1 MEGLVTPERGLN
13 GKGCLHVSESAD
25 STANAGSTVENDGE
39 GFKAP
44 QTQEELDRIIQKRLD
59 RERSKFSDYNDLKAT
74 ADQLQTKYDDASKQ
88 LNESLEKLSGYEAKE
103 QRAAMVSEVSEATG
117 LPAEAVESLGGTTV
131 EDLTAQAER
140 LKPFIGSNRVVIPN
154 AGDAPDKK
162 TSPESDF
169 VGNLFG
175 QGT

>member
-1 MEGLVTPERGLN
+1 MSDQENNEAPEATTEAARP
-13 GKGCLHVSESAD
+13 EQQD
-25 STANAGSTVENDGE
+25 SIDW
-39 GFKAP
+39 KAEARKWEARAKSNR
-44 QTQEELDRIIQKRLD
+44 TE
-59 RERSKFSDYNDLKAT
+59 
-74 ADQLQTKYDDASKQ
+74 ADQLKELQAKYDDASKQ
-88 LNESLEKLSGYEAKE
+88 LNESLEKLSSYEAKE

-117 LPAEAVESLGGTTV
+117 LPVEAVEPLGGTTV